1 MFKKYLTPLLISA
14 ALPSL
19 ANAEMQ
25 LGNFSAGVKLGMFMV
40 DSGVGDPLENVTG
53 QAVDVDD
60 GFGFGLHGDVEVGNN
75 CFVDFEYTRSSVDAE
90 TTIGGTTASSDID
103 IDTFAVYGGYRSPGN
118 LYYLG
123 KLGLIHENVDGE
135 AFSENEMGL
144 SFAVGGGYRFQE
156 NFSVELEFT
165 SIEEDVGFV
174 GLTGRYTF
182 K

>member
-1 MFKKYLTPLLISA
+1 MLKKYLTPLLISA

-25 LGNFSAGVKLGMFMV
+25 LGDFSAGIKLGMFMV
-40 DSGVGDPLENVTG
+40 DSGAAKALEAATG
-53 QAVDVDD
+53 EEVDVDD
-60 GFGFGLHGDVEVGNN
+60 GTAFGLHGDVEVGNN
-75 CFVDFEYTRSSVDAE
+75 CFVDFEYMRSSVDAKA
-90 TTIGGTTASSDID
+90 TVGGIDVSSDID
-103 IDTFAVYGGYRSPGN
+103 IDTFAVYGGYRSPDQ

-123 KLGLIHENVDGE
+123 KLGLIHENVDGDG
-135 AFSENEMGL
+135 FSESEMGL
-144 SFAVGGGYRFQE
+144 SFSVGGGYRFQD

-165 SIEEDVGFV
+165 SVEEDVGFV